1 MAEEQE
7 NQQPAAAE
15 SNQRGQFE
23 IQKIYVKNVSLESPG
38 SPQVFREQWRPS
50 VHMDISNSV
59 NDLGDNLY
67 DVTLSVTATVSHEE
81 KTIYLVE
88 VQQAGIFLMAD
99 FPREIMGRMVATVC
113 PNIMFPYVREAIS
126 DLVTRAGFP
135 QLLLA
140 PVNFDALYAQQQQ
153 KAAAEKE
160 QQH

>member
-1 MAEEQE
+1 MADEQE

-15 SNQRGQFE
+15 SGQRGQFE
-23 IQKIYVKNVSLESPG
+23 IQKIYVKNISLESPN
-38 SPQVFREQWRPS
+38 SPQVFREQWKPS
-50 VHMDISNSV
+50 VHMDIANSA
-59 NDLGDNLY
+59 DELGGNLY
-67 DVTLSVTATVSHEE
+67 EVTLSVTATVSHEE

-99 FPREIMGRMVATVC
+99 FPREIIGRMVATVC
-113 PNIMFPYVREAIS
+113 PNIMFPYVREVVS

-140 PVNFDALYAQQQQ
+140 PVNFDALYLQHQQ

-160 QQH
+160 QTH